1 MSLFVIIGAQA
12 TGKMTVG
19 RELEKKIAG
28 KLLYNHQTIDIFAN
42 YLGYT
47 KETFRLSEELRKSL
61 FKAFVE
67 NAKTNATESIIFTVV
82 VNFDEAGDHQFLQD
96 ISQVFLEGQQKVY
109 FIELVASLEERL
121 ERNIHEKRLAAKPSK
136 RDVAF
141 SRNELL
147 TSMEKHRLQSNKGEV
162 EKLYPFV
169 QYLKVDNTH
178 LAEERVAEIIVEHFQ
193 LT

>member
-96 ISQVFLEGQQKVY
+96 ISQAFLEGQQKVY